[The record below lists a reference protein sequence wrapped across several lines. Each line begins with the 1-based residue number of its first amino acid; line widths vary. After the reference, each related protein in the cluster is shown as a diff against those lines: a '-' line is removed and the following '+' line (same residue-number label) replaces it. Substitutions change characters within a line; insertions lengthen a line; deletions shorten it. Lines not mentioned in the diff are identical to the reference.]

1 MGGIKLYKEQHP
13 RSWVYSLGVGKFDS
27 KEKIQMAPF
36 VEFISQ
42 LAGILAEDSKFSPEE
57 AEREAVRIEAENR
70 QEIAQSVG
78 RGYGTIIFYAGHN
91 HYVATLKRDFIKHLN
106 RSADA

>member
-1 MGGIKLYKEQHP
+1 
-13 RSWVYSLGVGKFDS
+13 
-27 KEKIQMAPF
+27 MAPF

-57 AEREAVRIEAENR
+57 AEREAGRIEAENR
-70 QEIAQSVG
+70 QEIAQSIR
-78 RGYGTIIFYAGHN
+78 RGYGTIVFYAGHH
-91 HYVATLKRDFIKHLN
+91 HYVATLERDFIKHLN